1 MRISSLLT
9 NINKKY
15 IIRLSNSTKNNK
27 IRQGRSVLTTFER
40 RQSLLDL
47 LKNQPGIRVP
57 EIAKSLGVSEGTV
70 RNDLNAL
77 EEEGHLMRVHG
88 GAVLTSSQE
97 FSQPTFSIRHQE
109 NADKKSCIG
118 KHAAGMVND
127 GDSILLDASSTAF
140 YLALNLKER
149 NGLRVVTNGIEVAS
163 LLAQNPS
170 NSVILIGGVVNQAG
184 SSLTGLLSEQIIA
197 ELHVMRAFV
206 SCSGFSVERGM
217 TEVHLEEAQLK
228 RKAMESSEQVIA
240 LVDSSKMGQ
249 EDLTPFAR
257 PVQIT
262 HLFTDSGIS
271 EEWKTRLKWA
281 NIPFTLCGE

>member
-1 MRISSLLT
+1 M
-9 NINKKY
+9 
-15 IIRLSNSTKNNK
+15 
-27 IRQGRSVLTTFER
+27 TTYER
-40 RQSLLDL
+40 RQSLLSL
-47 LKNQPGIRVP
+47 LKDQPGMRVS
-57 EIAKSLGVSEGTV
+57 EIAQSLDVSEGTV

-77 EEEGHLMRVHG
+77 EEEGHLTRVHG
-88 GAVLTSSQE
+88 GAVLTPSQE
-97 FSQPTFSIRHQE
+97 YTQPTFSIRHQE
-109 NADKKSCIG
+109 NSDKKICIG
-118 KHAAGMVND
+118 KHAAAMVED

-140 YLALNLKER
+140 YLALKLKER
-149 NGLRVVTNGIEVAS
+149 SSLRVVTNGIEVAG

-197 ELHVMRAFV
+197 ELHVKKAFV

-228 RKAMESSEQVIA
+228 RKAMESVEQVIA

-249 EDLTPFAR
+249 EDLTPFAS

-262 HLFTDSGIS
+262 HLFTDSGITD
-271 EEWKTRLKWA
+271 EWKARLKWA